1 MKNQFITFRHKNGTI
16 LATIEEKCVTLAN
29 LQGEIYKQ
37 FPRQHFRPEDFPEQ
51 TTFPSDYRQARA
63 AFSRREAIKKAEAKA
78 VAEAKWAAAREE
90 RRKEILFVRRVR
102 NMAFQ
107 SDEVIA
113 YYTTVY
119 GMEMSRDCGWC
130 ESYNILSD
138 EEEKVFLQKD
148 EAQKYYD
155 ELKEKYTPSSS
166 NEHPVNLILREI
178 SIDSTNILAVT
189 DYKTMLS
196 VLADGDLLN
205 DLEYEILFP
214 EYKSIDGAIY
224 VEWAWTPYIGYA
236 RRFNGLHVGMYGE
249 TEEDLI
255 TGNEEYTERT
265 NRTLLLTAED
275 IADLTAEELTE
286 ALEEE
291 LYNDNYWRWRC
302 GTATIDNAITEIV
315 EELTSDSW
323 NLNIK
328 Q

>member
-1 MKNQFITFRHKNGTI
+1 MKNEFITFRHKNGTI

-51 TTFPSDYRQARA
+51 TTFPGDYRQARA
-63 AFSRREAIKKAEAKA
+63 AFSRREAIKKAEAQA
-78 VAEAKWAAAREE
+78 IAEAKRAAAREE
-90 RRKEILFVRRVR
+90 RRKEILFVRQVR
-102 NMAFQ
+102 NMAFH
-107 SDEVIA
+107 SDPVV
-113 YYTTVY
+113 VY
-119 GMEMSRDCGWC
+119 RVTAHGMEMGRDGDWYDDCSLISEDGKNYFLDKE
-130 ESYNILSD
+130 ESEKFYKEIKVKYSPDPGDKNPVSIYLEEVRIDSSDIL
-138 EEEKVFLQKD
+138 EITEYQAMQELLKD
-148 EAQKYYD
+148 EPAY
-155 ELKEKYTPSSS
+155 E
-166 NEHPVNLILREI
+166 
-178 SIDSTNILAVT
+178 
-189 DYKTMLS
+189 
-196 VLADGDLLN
+196 DLQQ
-205 DLEYEILFP
+205 EILFP

-224 VEWAWTPYIGYA
+224 VEWAWTPYIGYS
-236 RRFNGLHVGMYGE
+236 RRFNGLRVGMYGE

-302 GTATIDNAITEIV
+302 GTATIDNAITELV
-315 EELTSDSW
+315 EGLKSDSW

-328 Q
+328 

>member
-51 TTFPSDYRQARA
+51 TTFPGDYRQARA
-63 AFSRREAIKKAEAKA
+63 TFSRREAIKKAEAKA

-90 RRKEILFVRRVR
+90 RRKEIIFVRRVR

-107 SDEVIA
+107 SDPVVVCRVTAYEMKMGCDGDWYKDCNLISEDEKNYFLDKEESEKFYDEIKVKYSPKSGDQTPVSVHLEEVRID
-113 YYTTVY
+113 
-119 GMEMSRDCGWC
+119 SSD
-130 ESYNILSD
+130 IL
-138 EEEKVFLQKD
+138 EITEYQAMQELLKD
-148 EAQKYYD
+148 E
-155 ELKEKYTPSSS
+155 
-166 NEHPVNLILREI
+166 
-178 SIDSTNILAVT
+178 LA
-189 DYKTMLS
+189 YE
-196 VLADGDLLN
+196 DLQQ
-205 DLEYEILFP
+205 EILFP

-302 GTATIDNAITEIV
+302 GTGTIDNAITEIV

-328 Q
+328 